1 MPLICSFRDH
11 AVVALSS
18 CCNQAITLITLSVTA
33 PASSTDLWPTQLQ
46 INSAQLNFK
55 RERSERAARHGV
67 RVSDRLAAVRAARQ
81 QSEVCTCTHRIH
93 TNPSN
98 DARGSV
104 RRRQN
109 APSLETGTPDAEL
122 RVAIRGAQSCERN
135 RCLQKFGD
143 TMWVEARSGS
153 MLGASG
159 APMTHGQPCNAK
171 RFGDHRAGRGRCGY
185 RTSSRTSFTKGRFRY
200 SLVSDRDECDT

>member
-1 MPLICSFRDH
+1 MTLHWCCATWVRRNFMPLICSFRRH

-55 RERSERAARHGV
+55 RERSERAARHDV

-122 RVAIRGAQSCERN
+122 RVAIR
-135 RCLQKFGD
+135 
-143 TMWVEARSGS
+143 V
-153 MLGASG
+153 
-159 APMTHGQPCNAK
+159 P
-171 RFGDHRAGRGRCGY
+171 RA
-185 RTSSRTSFTKGRFRY
+185 
-200 SLVSDRDECDT
+200 VSVIA